1 MNLKEKIDLDLK
13 NSMKSGDKTR
23 LNAIRSIRATLLEK
37 EVSIRVAGKGV
48 LSEEQEI
55 EVLVSLAKKR
65 RDAIEQFTA
74 GNRPDLAATELS
86 ELTVIEE
93 YLPEPVSDEE
103 VRSAIEEIVAK
114 TGATSMKDIG
124 KVMGLAMKAL
134 KGKADGAG
142 RNGCFIDNLMKTS
155 YQSTVK
161 TLADFADG
169 HPLLQGRNNIPD
181 NW

>member
-1 MNLKEKIDLDLK
+1 MSLKEKIDLDLK

-74 GNRPDLAATELS
+74 GNRPDLTATELS
-86 ELTVIEE
+86 ELTVIED
-93 YLPEPVSDEE
+93 YLPEPVSDDDL
-103 VRSAIEEIVAK
+103 RAIIEDIVTK

-124 KVMGLAMKAL
+124 KVMGKAMKAL
-134 KGKADGAG
+134 KGKADGTKVQE
-142 RNGCFIDNLMKTS
+142 I
-155 YQSTVK
+155 VK
-161 TLADFADG
+161 S
-169 HPLLQGRNNIPD
+169 LLSV
-181 NW
+181 

>member
-1 MNLKEKIDLDLK
+1 MSLKEKIDLDLK

-23 LNAIRSIRATLLEK
+23 LNAIRSIRASLLEK

-48 LSEEQEI
+48 LSDEQEI

-74 GNRPDLAATELS
+74 SNRPDLAATELA

-93 YLPEPVSDEE
+93 YLPEPVSDDD
-103 VRSAIEEIVAK
+103 VRAVVEDIVAK

-124 KVMGLAMKAL
+124 KVMGQAMKAL
-134 KGKADGAG
+134 KGKADGTKVQE
-142 RNGCFIDNLMKTS
+142 I
-155 YQSTVK
+155 VK
-161 TLADFADG
+161 S
-169 HPLLQGRNNIPD
+169 LLSA
-181 NW
+181 

>member
-1 MNLKEKIDLDLK
+1 MSLKEKIDLDLK

-23 LNAIRSIRATLLEK
+23 LNAIRSIRATMLEK

-124 KVMGLAMKAL
+124 KVMGQAMKAL
-134 KGKADGAG
+134 KGKADGTKVQE
-142 RNGCFIDNLMKTS
+142 I
-155 YQSTVK
+155 VK
-161 TLADFADG
+161 S
-169 HPLLQGRNNIPD
+169 LLSA
-181 NW
+181 